1 MILIVS
7 AFHLNYTKNMSKYL
21 VQTKKR
27 QSSTFTSKDGFMMT
41 TVASLQQYE

>member
-7 AFHLNYTKNMSKYL
+7 VFHLNYTKNMSKYL

-27 QSSTFTSKDGFMMT
+27 QSSTYLPLHLKM
-41 TVASLQQYE
+41 VL